1 VADARTTAWSAG
13 AVPAVKLTV
22 VERLIPTR
30 SGDRAEAWMGNATA
44 VARAALARARSD
56 GGTTGEMA
64 YKYNR
69 EAPGRGHKDD
79 VLDARK
85 LE

>member
-1 VADARTTAWSAG
+1 
-13 AVPAVKLTV
+13 VKLTV

-64 YKYNR
+64 YKYT
-69 EAPGRGHKDD
+69 EKLPAEVTKTTSWMPGSWSNW
-79 VLDARK
+79 
-85 LE
+85 